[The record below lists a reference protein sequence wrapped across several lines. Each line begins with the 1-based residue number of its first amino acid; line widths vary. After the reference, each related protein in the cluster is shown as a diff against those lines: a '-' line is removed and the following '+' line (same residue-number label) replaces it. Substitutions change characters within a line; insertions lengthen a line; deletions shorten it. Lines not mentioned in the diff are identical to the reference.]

1 MDKPIRS
8 LLKTISWRIM
18 ATLTTMLLVLVFTGN
33 LVLSGEV
40 GIVELVVKIAAYY
53 LHERAWNL
61 ISLGRK

>member
-1 MDKPIRS
+1 MDKSIRS
-8 LLKTISWRIM
+8 LLKAISWRIV

-61 ISLGRK
+61 VSLGRK

>member
-18 ATLTTMLLVLVFTGN
+18 ATLTTMFLVFVFTGN
-33 LVLSGEV
+33 FVLSGEG

-61 ISLGRK
+61 VNLGRK

>member
-33 LVLSGEV
+33 FVLSGEV

-61 ISLGRK
+61 VSLGRK